1 MSSGL
6 LAVFI
11 IIQQLRRRGFF
22 KCFFLFAVGALKCEA
37 KKFRPREVVKNVLQM
52 AHASVKSKNV
62 AVEARINDD
71 VPLEV
76 GIIKLPL
83 KFFIPKTSNS
93 QYNNINVVKKP

>member
-1 MSSGL
+1 LFYHYSTTLGGGL
-6 LAVFI
+6 FE
-11 IIQQLRRRGFF
+11 
-22 KCFFLFAVGALKCEA
+22 CFFFFVLAVGALKCEA

-76 GIIKLPL
+76 GIMKLPL
-83 KFFIPKTSNS
+83 K
-93 QYNNINVVKKP
+93 

>member
-1 MSSGL
+1 ML
-6 LAVFI
+6 VF
-11 IIQQLRRRGFF
+11 FF
-22 KCFFLFAVGALKCEA
+22 FAVGALNCEA

-52 AHASVKSKNV
+52 ARASVKSQNV

-76 GIIKLPL
+76 GIMMTLPL